1 MDKIELKL
9 NSYGKNDFAAQKIVR
24 SGLIIYVTT
33 MNINSIVSMMPE
45 IDPKIRAAN
54 NRFVDEKHA
63 DSFGKYWIDN
73 PNSWVSPPI
82 SITSTGSFD
91 YESIGDIT
99 GTENSIG
106 VLRLPVS
113 LKSLVEILD
122 GQHRIL
128 GFRLAEKKII
138 SEKKKIENELIDMK
152 KQRQDNPKDFNIQSQ
167 IANLEEKHKKVNF
180 DYERLNSESVTVEIY
195 SMISSTLQKKF
206 FVTVAN
212 NAQGINK
219 SVTTLLDDT
228 KTSVITRNLA
238 TKDIVLSKIT
248 NTDTSK
254 KKKKN
259 EVLKLEDVS
268 NIVKILLFGYENSK
282 KISNAM
288 DKVVDLQ
295 SGTKAVQGFWDM
307 LQSSLVEFKTIAA
320 TSKTDQLSLENNM
333 KIFKTSSIA
342 FSTPLLRALAH
353 AYHKNIITIN
363 KGVYTVNQV
372 PLQQFSSNIQAFNLN
387 IVNGKLDQF
396 WYLTGHAQ
404 IGKKM
409 LESKNQDLTGL
420 SNKMADL
427 LNSNNLSVRLTD
439 GKNAKIA
446 NSKIVIT

>member
-138 SEKKKIENELIDMK
+138 SEKKKIENCDLIKAGVKALRTYLELYDWDEYKAVKAYAGKGK
-152 KQRQDNPKDFNIQSQ
+152 K
-167 IANLEEKHKKVNF
+167 AHE
-180 DYERLNSESVTVEIY
+180 Y
-195 SMISSTLQKKF
+195 SLRILRIK
-206 FVTVAN
+206 
-212 NAQGINK
+212 
-219 SVTTLLDDT
+219 T
-228 KTSVITRNLA
+228 KTQNLL
-238 TKDIVLSKIT
+238 KDL
-248 NTDTSK
+248 NH
-254 KKKKN
+254 
-259 EVLKLEDVS
+259 
-268 NIVKILLFGYENSK
+268 ENL
-282 KISNAM
+282 I
-288 DKVVDLQ
+288 
-295 SGTKAVQGFWDM
+295 
-307 LQSSLVEFKTIAA
+307 II
-320 TSKTDQLSLENNM
+320 EN
-333 KIFKTSSIA
+333 
-342 FSTPLLRALAH
+342 
-353 AYHKNIITIN
+353 
-363 KGVYTVNQV
+363 
-372 PLQQFSSNIQAFNLN
+372 
-387 IVNGKLDQF
+387 
-396 WYLTGHAQ
+396 
-404 IGKKM
+404 
-409 LESKNQDLTGL
+409 
-420 SNKMADL
+420 
-427 LNSNNLSVRLTD
+427 
-439 GKNAKIA
+439 
-446 NSKIVIT
+446 